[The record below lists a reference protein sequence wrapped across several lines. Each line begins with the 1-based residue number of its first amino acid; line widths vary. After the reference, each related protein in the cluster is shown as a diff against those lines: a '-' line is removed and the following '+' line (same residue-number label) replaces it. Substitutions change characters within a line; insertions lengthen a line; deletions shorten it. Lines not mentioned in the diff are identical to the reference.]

1 MHVEVGFG
9 AVDGGKSARGGLMT
23 AYCALLADGR
33 IKPDPGQEEIADQLQ
48 VLSDKLETY
57 RPAPVAEGGFG
68 GWLDR
73 LRFGRT
79 QPSPPAPRGVYIWGD
94 VGRGKSMLMDLF
106 HDALPVRAKRRVH
119 FHTFMREVHEQLHAM
134 RRTPHT
140 YAKDDMAD
148 PLATIAK
155 LIAHDL
161 WVLCLDELEVRDI
174 GDAMIVGRLFTALT
188 DLGVVVV
195 TTSNR
200 PPRDLYKDG
209 LQREKFIPFIDL
221 IMARM
226 DVLHLSAER
235 DYRLGRL
242 RGAQLYLTPLGPET
256 EAELEQIF
264 LGIAGSNTPH
274 PDTIRVKGRDV
285 WVPRSAGCVA
295 WFGFDDLC
303 ARALGPTDYMEIA
316 ARYHAVVLAGVP
328 RMTDDLASAARRFV
342 TLIDVL
348 YDHRVKLIASAAV
361 PPEQL
366 YVGSEGGFE
375 FQRTVSR
382 LIEMQAEDYVGS
394 PHLP

>member
-1 MHVEVGFG
+1 MHVEAGFG
-9 AVDGGKSARGGLMT
+9 AVDGGKSARGRLLT
-23 AYCALLADGR
+23 AYCAMLAEGR
-33 IKPDPGQEEIADQLQ
+33 LKPDPGQEEIASQLQ
-48 VLSDKLETY
+48 ALSDKLVDY

-73 LRFGRT
+73 LRFGRAEA
-79 QPSPPAPRGVYIWGD
+79 PKPPRGIYIWGD

-106 HDALPVRAKRRVH
+106 HDTLPCPAKRRIH
-119 FHTFMREVHEQLHAM
+119 FHAFMREVHEQLHAM
-134 RRTPHT
+134 RRAPHT

-148 PLATIAK
+148 PLATIAR

-174 GDAMIVGRLFTALT
+174 GDAMIVGRLFAALA

-209 LQREKFIPFIDL
+209 LQREKFLPFIDL
-221 IMARM
+221 LIARM
-226 DVLHLSAER
+226 EVLHLSAER

-242 RGAQLYLTPLGPET
+242 RGERIYLTPLGPET
-256 EAELEQIF
+256 DAELERIF
-264 LGIAGSNTPH
+264 LEISGSNAPH
-274 PDTIRVKGRDV
+274 PDSIRVKGRDV
-285 WVPRSAGCVA
+285 AVPRAAGCVA

-303 ARALGPTDYMEIA
+303 SRALGPTDYMEVA
-316 ARYHAVVLAGVP
+316 ARYHAIVLAGIP
-328 RMTDDLASAARRFV
+328 RMTAERAPAARRFV
-342 TLIDVL
+342 TLVDVL
-348 YDHRVKLIASAAV
+348 YDHRVKLIASAEV
-361 PPEQL
+361 PPETL
-366 YVGSEGGFE
+366 YDGSEGGFE